1 MNYKII
7 SKYIR
12 KINFEIP
19 SPQIFYLLSKN
30 ISNYKIKIDIQSNQI
45 KEKIIEVQTTLA
57 LDPIKDNFEKINTQI
72 IYSAIIELE
81 GEINKKK
88 MEEIILIKVP
98 TEIYPDLRK
107 IFIFTFA
114 NSSFKDIKIDKIV
127 DFEKLYNLKKLQ

>member
-1 MNYKII
+1 M
-7 SKYIR
+7 
-12 KINFEIP
+12 
-19 SPQIFYLLSKN
+19 
-30 ISNYKIKIDIQSNQI
+30 
-45 KEKIIEVQTTLA
+45 A

-72 IYSAIIELE
+72 NFQIIELE